1 MDFSV
6 AGPATI
12 DGWSRAVARR
22 LAERSLLSDLGSRV
36 YTLLIGM
43 CVIRAVISI
52 YFALTL
58 SLSPAIRGELAIL
71 QLGVSGAVFSALAG
85 LQAARYAC
93 RIDGAILFAEAP
105 AFPLFRLRLA
115 RRFLFERPFAVAGGV
130 FVAAIGAIACLIDA
144 NGGTIFGFLVAA
156 AATPVLTFSIYRLAP
171 SGAIRKHGFK
181 VELAIAAVG
190 VTANPDV
197 LNDGRRV
204 VSTLFFSVVPHRF
217 MENRPL
223 YIFLVYALV
232 ALGLFAFFAVEASV
246 ERLGLLLRKKRV
258 RRGPVW
264 AMPLRHVGWGYWAAV
279 WGLSYVLYAFSGRT
293 ATAMIVTTVSLAVF
307 GSIARVISFLGTC
320 AQLLSDDGSGNFP
333 PRYWLLATILIA
345 APHFLPCAILAFVE

>member
-1 MDFSV
+1 L

-12 DGWSRAVARR
+12 DVWSRAVARR
-22 LAERSLLSDLGSRV
+22 LAERSLLSDFGSRV

-58 SLSPAIRGELAIL
+58 SLSASIRGELAIL
-71 QLGVSGAVFSALAG
+71 QLGVSGAAFSALAG

-93 RIDGAILFAEAP
+93 RIDGAILFAETQ
-105 AFPLFRLRLA
+105 AFPLFRRHLA
-115 RRFLFERPFAVAGGV
+115 RRFLAERPFAVAGGV
-130 FVAAIGAIACLIDA
+130 FVAGIGAVACLIDA
-144 NGGTIFGFLVAA
+144 NGGTFLGFLLAA
-156 AATPVLTFSIYRLAP
+156 ASTLVLTFSIYRFAP
-171 SGAIRKHGFK
+171 GGAIRKHGFK
-181 VELAIAAVG
+181 VELAIAAVC
-190 VTANPDV
+190 VIANPDV

-204 VSTLFFSVVPHRF
+204 ASTLFFSVIPHRL
-217 MENRPL
+217 MGIRPL
-223 YIFLVYALV
+223 YVLLVYSLV
-232 ALGLFAFFAVEASV
+232 ALGLFVFFTVEAST
-246 ERLGLLLRKKRV
+246 ERLSLFLRKKWV

-293 ATAMIVTTVSLAVF
+293 ATAMILTTTSLAVV
-307 GSIARVISFLGTC
+307 GGIGRVISFLGTC

-333 PRYWLLATILIA
+333 PRYWLFATILIA